1 MLTRVVAGGP
11 SGLWGVITR
20 LTACRWRRRAAMSAR
35 SVFSASPFGDH
46 LSEEEFAFC
55 LLLIAAHL

>member
-1 MLTRVVAGGP
+1 MLELTLANNSPCSQDLRAPRV
-11 SGLWGVITR
+11 IR
-20 LTACRWRRRAAMSAR
+20 KCWRRLMRGGESIVSAA
-35 SVFSASPFGDH
+35 PFGEN

>member
-1 MLTRVVAGGP
+1 MSELTLAGDRSRSQDIRARRVIRR
-11 SGLWGVITR
+11 W
-20 LTACRWRRRAAMSAR
+20 WRRLMRGGESIVSAA
-35 SVFSASPFGDH
+35 PFGEN